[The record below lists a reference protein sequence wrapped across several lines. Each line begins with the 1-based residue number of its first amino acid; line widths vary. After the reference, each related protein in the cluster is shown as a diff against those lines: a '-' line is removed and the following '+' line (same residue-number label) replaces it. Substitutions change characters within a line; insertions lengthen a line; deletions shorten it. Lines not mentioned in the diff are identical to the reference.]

1 MSNIVYLANGDIVN
15 MNIEKFTNTLEDTNL
30 QQTIQLS
37 QQMDFQLNSNI
48 QNINEEANLFMLN
61 LTANPPNNMNPSNN
75 MNPANIMNPDSIMNP
90 QNTMNPQNNMN
101 PQNIMN
107 P

>member
-15 MNIEKFTNTLEDTNL
+15 MNIEKFTNTPEDTKL

-37 QQMDFQLNSNI
+37 QEMDFQLNSNI

-61 LTANPPNNMNPSNN
+61 LTGNT
-75 MNPANIMNPDSIMNP
+75 MNPAN
-90 QNTMNPQNNMN
+90 TMNP
-101 PQNIMN
+101 
-107 P
+107 